1 MLKEQTAVVTGGARG
16 IGRAIA
22 LELAKQ
28 GANVIIN
35 YHGSVKKAEEVKKE
49 IEEKG
54 GTAEI
59 MQCDV
64 ADFASCERFFQQVIE
79 KYKRVDILVNNAGVT
94 RDGLL
99 MKMSEEEF
107 DTVINTNLKGTFHCM
122 RFVTRQMIKQHYGR
136 IINISSVVGV
146 TGNAGQANYAA
157 SKAGVIGLTKSA
169 ARELASRKIT
179 VNAIAPGFIETDMTK
194 DLPDKVKEESIAKI
208 PLGYYGKP
216 EDVAGAVSF
225 LASEKAGYI
234 TGQVLHVDGGMVI

>member
-64 ADFASCERFFQQVIE
+64 ADFAACERFFQQVIE

-99 MKMSEEEF
+99 MKMS
-107 DTVINTNLKGTFHCM
+107 D
-122 RFVTRQMIKQHYGR
+122 
-136 IINISSVVGV
+136 ISS
-146 TGNAGQANYAA
+146 
-157 SKAGVIGLTKSA
+157 
-169 ARELASRKIT
+169 
-179 VNAIAPGFIETDMTK
+179 
-194 DLPDKVKEESIAKI
+194 
-208 PLGYYGKP
+208 
-216 EDVAGAVSF
+216 
-225 LASEKAGYI
+225 
-234 TGQVLHVDGGMVI
+234 